1 MLRNLIDEVR
11 NRRILAFAAL
21 GVLVALAL
29 PLLFLKSAPEGAPA
43 ANSAAPAAATEAKLP
58 ARAARLLATTDPG
71 APGGRAKGSAQNPF
85 APPSSYRAAATAAAK
100 GATGSAAS
108 PSGGAKSSGPSS
120 SSSTTPTKPIPVV
133 IQDGSSPKKSSNSTN
148 SNSNSIPSSN
158 SNSTSTSTSTITVD
172 VRFGKKKD
180 SPIKRAIPRNKAFYI
195 HGKLV
200 AMFVKYSPSRKKAI
214 FAVAPGLHITGPA
227 SSRVIDNVRYI
238 DVPVGS
244 HAWLTMITA
253 NRSIVKRRLDVVRT
267 RSVSSAKA
275 TPAAVSAES
284 ACLLGKLSAMKPGDR
299 FLDRDACEL

>member
-29 PLLFLKSAPEGAPA
+29 PLLFLKSAPEGSPA
-43 ANSAAPAAATEAKLP
+43 ANSAAPAAAKEAKLP
-58 ARAARLLATTDPG
+58 PRAARLLATSDPG
-71 APGGRAKGSAQNPF
+71 APGGRAKGTAQDPF
-85 APPSSYRAAATAAAK
+85 APPASYRAAAAAAAK
-100 GATGSAAS
+100 GEAGSAAA
-108 PSGGAKSSGPSS
+108 PSGDAKSSGT

-133 IQDGSSPKKSSNSTN
+133 IQNGSASKQSASPSSSSSSNSKA
-148 SNSNSIPSSN
+148 
-158 SNSTSTSTSTITVD
+158 TSTRTVTVD
-172 VRFGKKKD
+172 IRFGKKKD

-214 FAVAPGLHITGPA
+214 FAVAPGLHITGPV
-227 SSRVIDNVRYI
+227 SSRVTDNVRYI
-238 DVPVGS
+238 DIPAGS
-244 HAWLTMITA
+244 HAWLAMVTA
-253 NRSIVKRRLDVVRT
+253 NRTIVKRRLDVVRA

-284 ACLLGKLSAMKPGDR
+284 ACLLGKLSAMRPGDR

>member
-1 MLRNLIDEVR
+1 MMLRNLIDEVR

-29 PLLFLKSAPEGAPA
+29 PLLFLKSAPEGSPA
-43 ANSAAPAAATEAKLP
+43 ANSAAPAAAKEAKLP
-58 ARAARLLATTDPG
+58 PRAARLLATSDPG
-71 APGGRAKGSAQNPF
+71 APGGRAKGTAQDPF
-85 APPSSYRAAATAAAK
+85 APPASYRAAAAAAAK
-100 GATGSAAS
+100 GEAGSAAA
-108 PSGGAKSSGPSS
+108 PSGDAKSSGT

-133 IQDGSSPKKSSNSTN
+133 IQNGSASKQSASPSSSSSSNSKA
-148 SNSNSIPSSN
+148 
-158 SNSTSTSTSTITVD
+158 TSTRTVTVD
-172 VRFGKKKD
+172 IRFGKKKD

-214 FAVAPGLHITGPA
+214 FAVAPGLHITGPV
-227 SSRVIDNVRYI
+227 SSRVTDNVRYI
-238 DVPVGS
+238 DIPAGS
-244 HAWLTMITA
+244 HAWLAMVTA
-253 NRSIVKRRLDVVRT
+253 NRTIVKRRLDVVRA

-284 ACLLGKLSAMKPGDR
+284 ACLLGKLSAMRPGDR